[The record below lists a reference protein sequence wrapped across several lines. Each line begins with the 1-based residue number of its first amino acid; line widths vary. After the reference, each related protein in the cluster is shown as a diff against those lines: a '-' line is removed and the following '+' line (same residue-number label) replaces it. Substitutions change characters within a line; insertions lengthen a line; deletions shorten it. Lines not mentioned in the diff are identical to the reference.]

1 MRKLMLS
8 LLFSVLVIFGV
19 TANGSQETKG
29 ESGDSPKFTMNIEHN
44 NSDKISW
51 QKSFE
56 FIQSEMKAKYPNME
70 SRIYPN
76 GQLAKGDWKVIFEQ
90 LQAGTIQITCESQ
103 GSWSTLVPELISL
116 STPFLFDDPE
126 HMIRFMSDENRPKVV
141 DEWFKKFEDNGLKYL
156 GYWPRG
162 SRQLL
167 STKGP
172 IITPADIK
180 GMKFRVMGLDM
191 HIDIFKAFG
200 AKPVPLPYSEVYT
213 GLQLGTIQGEDNS
226 LSTVY
231 AFKQYEQAKYFN
243 VWNYMADG
251 VILVANKDWYDSLPA
266 AVQKDLKE
274 AIKKSVQVEYAQ
286 ILVQEKDARDM
297 MESEGVIFTDF
308 TPEMKKPWKAL
319 MGGIYS
325 QMEEMVGPENW
336 KEILAVAEKTRK

>member
-1 MRKLMLS
+1 MAMAV
-8 LLFSVLVIFGV
+8 F
-19 TANGSQETKG
+19 ANGAQDSGG
-29 ESGDSPKFTMNIEHN
+29 ESNGSGNDVKFTMNIEHN

-103 GSWSTLVPELISL
+103 GSWSTIVPELISL

-126 HMIRFMSDENRPKVV
+126 HMVRFMSDENRPAVV
-141 DEWFKKFEDNGLKYL
+141 DEWFKKFEDNGLKFL

-172 IITPADIK
+172 IITPDDIK
-180 GMKFRVMGLDM
+180 GLKFRVMGLDV
-191 HIDIFKAFG
+191 HIDIFEAFG

-213 GLQLGTIQGEDNS
+213 GLQLGTI
-226 LSTVY
+226 
-231 AFKQYEQAKYFN
+231 
-243 VWNYMADG
+243 
-251 VILVANKDWYDSLPA
+251 
-266 AVQKDLKE
+266 
-274 AIKKSVQVEYAQ
+274 
-286 ILVQEKDARDM
+286 
-297 MESEGVIFTDF
+297 
-308 TPEMKKPWKAL
+308 
-319 MGGIYS
+319 
-325 QMEEMVGPENW
+325 
-336 KEILAVAEKTRK
+336 